1 MPLKRQQV
9 IGIITDNLAFLSKS
23 TSLENLIG
31 LFDTNRAAQ
40 DFFKGFLKLVLD
52 YKDLQDLD
60 KLNNVLNYPAIDL
73 GDKEAKICFQ
83 ITTDSSSTKIQ
94 DTIKLFIKKE
104 LYKEY
109 DRLVILIIGEKEAY
123 PKTTFDTKGKFAFSK
138 SNDIWDDKNLVQS
151 INNIDDIVRLEEIQ
165 KFLEGNLAEIKFPE
179 RLFPDDIKTAIE
191 KLSEGMGVLLEG
203 VLSDPIAPSNRDG
216 DFIKDQKN
224 PLNNMDWETFKSKV
238 RGHWAYNQG
247 IDEFLRDD
255 INKNI
260 RNTYFRVCRGIQ
272 KFQQDREKDLGGIED
287 VFKSM
292 YNMLP
297 NSYDDGFNNQ
307 KVKIVLHNMYLSCD
321 IGKNPDA
328 PSK

>member
-1 MPLKRQQV
+1 MIGV
-9 IGIITDNLAFLSKS
+9 IVDNLAFLSKS

-40 DFFKGFLKLVLD
+40 DFFKEFLRLVFG
-52 YKDLQDLD
+52 YEDLQDLD

-73 GDKEAKICFQ
+73 GDKKAKICFQ

-94 DTIKLFIKKE
+94 DTLKLFIKKE

-109 DRLVILIIGEKEAY
+109 DRLVILIIGGKEAY
-123 PKTTFDTKGKFAFSK
+123 PKTNFNTNSLFSFSK
-138 SNDIWDDKNLVQS
+138 SDDIWDDDNLVQA
-151 INNIDDIVRLEEIQ
+151 INNVDNIAKLEEIQ
-165 KFLEGNLAEIKFPE
+165 KFLEDNLAEIKFPE

-191 KLSEGMGVLLEG
+191 KLSEGMGELLEG

-216 DFIKDQKN
+216 DFIREQKN
-224 PLNNMDWETFKSKV
+224 PLNNLDWETFKSKV
-238 RGHWAYNQG
+238 RGHWIYNQT

-255 INKNI
+255 IN
-260 RNTYFRVCRGIQ
+260 RDVRDMYFRVCRGVQ
-272 KFQQDREKDLGGIED
+272 KFQQDHEKDLVGIED

-292 YNMLP
+292 YNRLP

-307 KVKIVLHNMYLSCD
+307 KVKIVLHNMYLNCD

-328 PSK
+328 SSK